1 MHWGI
6 ALEADSVLAKNMSSG
21 LSLPQERLL
30 RCLGQYSASLEKAW
44 DVTREISLPGLSE
57 SLGVVRSALNAPLT
71 ALEEQGLIFKRMAHV
86 IGGGSRRRNAYH
98 LTEQGRLL
106 YDTLGEDNSKP
117 RKSSSD
123 GVSFGDFPQSG
134 QIYGRSN
141 LIDDALSVFNE
152 QHCMILSG
160 LPGIGKTTVGIA
172 VGNEILSTGSNI
184 RWATADEFSDFETLC
199 HSMSIPSPLPTD
211 FDALSEHLVHHYKDE
226 TFIFD
231 DVHMISKRHLTQFI
245 SICERMERL
254 QGPKMIFVGR
264 EPLVSF
270 EHLERI
276 TIPPLETS
284 EAVKLLG
291 NSQNEKQR
299 EHIAERLGGHPLA
312 ILLYQKETT
321 LPETNEDVQSY
332 VEEVVMSTLND
343 STRSGLDHLVLLP
356 RPIEAKKAYDDE
368 VVGTLDDYAFL
379 RWTTGME
386 KMELQHLVRNVRRST
401 MSDEEKLKLHR
412 QAVLHWEACAET
424 PDDHIILLFHRI
436 CSDSDNLDTHCSSAF
451 ETLVSTHSSALSVLL
466 EQAIETS
473 QQPSHLHYLAAKVAL
488 DRCEPKHARRHLKS
502 IEQEGYSNEIDMG
515 LAYLEGRIEDAE
527 KAIKR
532 GLNIGTQ
539 QQINQLAL
547 SAASRR
553 LDDRITDSLSKD
565 AVFQIK
571 QYISNITLPDA
582 SKQRT
587 VTVVA
592 LTMVQH
598 ALALVEGNFVK
609 AETLRST
616 LTSVGGIDD
625 ALVLGLEA
633 KACLVE
639 AKKNPHNF
647 TVAVERTKHAL
658 AQQSNS
664 IHRDSLRL
672 TLVEALVEHDLEQAK
687 VEFLQVSKP
696 NLSPNSVLLHRLH
709 ARWWMSKSN
718 LEPSLRQIA
727 LKEAIT
733 QHRAAGCPRA
743 ANILEALLHSLL

>member
-1 MHWGI
+1 
-6 ALEADSVLAKNMSSG
+6 MSSG
-21 LSLPQERLL
+21 LSFPQERLL
-30 RCLGQYSASLEKAW
+30 RWLGQYSASLEKAW
-44 DVTREISLPGLSE
+44 DVSRDISLPGLSE
-57 SLGVVRSALNAPLT
+57 SLGVVRSALNVPLT
-71 ALEEQGLIFKRMAHV
+71 TLEEQGLIFKRMAHV
-86 IGGGSRRRNAYH
+86 IGGGSRRRNVYH

-106 YDTLGEDNSKP
+106 FDTLGEDQSKP

-123 GVSFGDFPQSG
+123 GVSFGDFPQTG
-134 QIYGRSN
+134 QIYGRST
-141 LIDDALSVFNE
+141 LIDNALSVFSE

-172 VGNEILSTGSNI
+172 VGNEILSKGTNI

-199 HSMSIPSPLPTD
+199 RSMSIPSPLPSD
-211 FDALSEHLVHHYKDE
+211 FDALSEHLVHYYKDE

-231 DVHMISKRHLTQFI
+231 DVHLIPERHLAQFLT
-245 SICERMERL
+245 ICTRIERL

-270 EHLERI
+270 DQIKRI
-276 TIPPLETS
+276 SIPPLETA
-284 EAVKLLG
+284 EAIKLLG
-291 NSQNEKQR
+291 DSQSKAER

-332 VEEVVMSTLND
+332 VEEVVMSTLDD

-379 RWTTGME
+379 RWTSGME

-401 MSDEEKLKLHR
+401 MTREEKLKLHR

-436 CSDSDNLDTHCSSAF
+436 CSESSDLDTYCSSAF
-451 ETLVSTHSSALSVLL
+451 DMLVSTHSSGLSVLL

-488 DRCEPKHARRHLKS
+488 DRCEPKHAHRHLES
-502 IEQEGYSNEIDMG
+502 IEEEGESNEIDMG

-532 GLNIGTQ
+532 GLSLGTQ

-553 LDDRITDSLSKD
+553 LDDRVADTLSKD
-565 AVFQIK
+565 TVAQIK
-571 QYISNITLPDA
+571 QYISKVTLPDA

-598 ALALVEGNFVK
+598 ALALLEEKFVK
-609 AETLRST
+609 AETLRAT
-616 LTSVGGIDD
+616 LVSVGGIDD
-625 ALVLGLEA
+625 ALILGLEA

-639 AKKNPHNF
+639 AKNNPHQLS
-647 TVAVERTKHAL
+647 AAIERTKQAL
-658 AQQSNS
+658 AQQSS
-664 IHRDSLRL
+664 VIHRDSLRL
-672 TLVEALVEHDLEQAK
+672 TLVEALIEQDIEQAK
-687 VEFLQVSKP
+687 VQFLQVSKP

-718 LEPSLRQIA
+718 LEPALRQIA

-743 ANILEALLHSLL
+743 ANILEARLHSLL

>member
-1 MHWGI
+1 
-6 ALEADSVLAKNMSSG
+6 MSSG

-30 RCLGQYSASLEKAW
+30 RWLGHYSASLEKAW

-57 SLGVVRSALNAPLT
+57 SLGVVRSALNIPLT
-71 ALEEQGLIFKRMAHV
+71 ALEEQGFIFKRMAHV
-86 IGGGSRRRNAYH
+86 IGGGSRRRNVYH

-106 YDTLGEDNSKP
+106 FDTLGEDHSKP

-134 QIYGRSN
+134 QIHGRST

-172 VGNEILSTGSNI
+172 VGNKILSMGSNV

-199 HSMSIPSPLPTD
+199 RSMSIPSTLPSN

-226 TFIFD
+226 IFIFD
-231 DVHMISKRHLTQFI
+231 DAHMISERHLTRFLT
-245 SICERMERL
+245 ICKRMERL
-254 QGPKMIFVGR
+254 QGPKMIFIGR

-270 EHLERI
+270 EHLKRV

-284 EAVKLLG
+284 EAMKLLG
-291 NSQNEKQR
+291 NSQSEKQR

-332 VEEVVMSTLND
+332 VEEVVMSTLDD

-356 RPIEAKKAYDDE
+356 RPIEANKAYDDE

-379 RWTTGME
+379 RWTSGME

-401 MSDEEKLKLHR
+401 MSHQEKLKLHR

-436 CSDSDNLDTHCSSAF
+436 CADSEDLDTYCSSAF
-451 ETLVSTHSSALSVLL
+451 EMLVSTHSSALSVLL

-488 DRCEPKHARRHLKS
+488 DRCEPKHAHRHLKS
-502 IEQEGYSNEIDMG
+502 IEEGVDSNEINMG
-515 LAYLEGRIEDAE
+515 LAYLEGRIDDVE

-532 GLNIGTQ
+532 GLDIGTQ
-539 QQINQLAL
+539 QQKNQLAL

-553 LDDRITDSLSKD
+553 LDDRITDTLSKD
-565 AVFQIK
+565 AVAQIK
-571 QYISNITLPDA
+571 QYISKITLPDD
-582 SKQRT
+582 SKQRA

-609 AETLRST
+609 AGTLRAT
-616 LTSVGGIDD
+616 LVSVGGIDD
-625 ALVLGLEA
+625 ALILGLEA
-633 KACLVE
+633 KSSLVE
-639 AKKNPHNF
+639 AKKNPHLF
-647 TVAVERTKHAL
+647 IAAIERTKHAL
-658 AQQSNS
+658 TQQSSS

-672 TLVEALVEHDLEQAK
+672 TLVEALIEHDLEQAK
-687 VEFLQVSKP
+687 VQFLQVSKP
-696 NLSPNSVLLHRLH
+696 KISPNSVLLHRLH
-709 ARWWMSKSN
+709 ARWWICKSN

-743 ANILEALLHSLL
+743 ANILEARLHSLL